1 MFHRHRVLS
10 VCAAA
15 LGTAAT
21 LVAAAPAA
29 ASHTTTTAAPP
40 VTAVVDELFP
50 TDIAL
55 PDGFQP
61 EGIAIG
67 VLPFA
72 FFGSR
77 ANGDLYRVN
86 LATGRGK
93 VFSPGPGTGS
103 LGMKVDLLGRLFVAG
118 GPGGD
123 ARVVNAVTGTVLA
136 SYKFTAAQTFVNDV
150 ILTPDAAWFTD
161 SLRPVLY
168 KVPLGRFGRLPDP
181 SAVVEVPLSGAYT
194 HQSGFNANG
203 IARTPDGT
211 ALLIVQSNTGRLF
224 RVNPATGAT
233 TAVDLDGQLLTA
245 GDGLLRQ
252 SRTLFAV
259 QNQLNRVAVIRL
271 NDAGTTGE
279 ITGFLTDARFDIPTT
294 VAAFGSRLYL
304 PNARFTTPPTPTTTY
319 TAVAI
324 SRSPSI
330 NAPAATH
337 VSFTTGFTLRR
348 CRGDA

>member
-1 MFHRHRVLS
+1 MFQRHRVLT
-10 VCAAA
+10 VCAAG
-15 LGTAAT
+15 LGAAAT

-29 ASHTTTTAAPP
+29 ADHTTTAAGPP
-40 VTAVVDELFP
+40 ATAVVNELFP
-50 TDIAL
+50 TEIAL

-86 LATGRGK
+86 LATGKGT

-136 SYKFTAAQTFVNDV
+136 SYTFAAAPTFVNDV

-161 SLRPVLY
+161 SLQPVLY

-181 SAVVEVPLSGAYT
+181 SAVVQIPLSGAY
-194 HQSGFNANG
+194 
-203 IARTPDGT
+203 IAPVRFQREWHRP
-211 ALLIVQSNTGRLF
+211 
-224 RVNPATGAT
+224 
-233 TAVDLDGQLLTA
+233 
-245 GDGLLRQ
+245 
-252 SRTLFAV
+252 
-259 QNQLNRVAVIRL
+259 
-271 NDAGTTGE
+271 
-279 ITGFLTDARFDIPTT
+279 DARRRR
-294 VAAFGSRLYL
+294 AAHRAVEHGPAVPGGPRHRRHDGRGSR
-304 PNARFTTPPTPTTTY
+304 RTTPQQ
-319 TAVAI
+319 
-324 SRSPSI
+324 R
-330 NAPAATH
+330 
-337 VSFTTGFTLRR
+337 
-348 CRGDA
+348 

>member
-1 MFHRHRVLS
+1 MFQRHRVVT

-15 LGTAAT
+15 LGAAAT

-29 ASHTTTTAAPP
+29 AGHTAAAP
-40 VTAVVDELFP
+40 TAVAAVDELFP
-50 TDIAL
+50 TEIAL

-67 VLPFA
+67 ILPFA

-77 ANGDLYRVN
+77 ADGDLYRVN
-86 LATGRGK
+86 LATGRGT
-93 VFSPGPGTGS
+93 VFSQGPGTGS
-103 LGMKVDLLGRLFVAG
+103 LGLKVDLLGRLFVAG

-136 SYKFTAAQTFVNDV
+136 SYPFAVAPTFVNDV
-150 ILTPDAAWFTD
+150 ILTPEAAWFTD
-161 SLRPVLY
+161 SLRPQLY
-168 KVPLGRFGRLPDP
+168 KVPLGSFGRLPDS
-181 SAVVEVPLSGAYT
+181 SAVVTVPLTGAYV

-203 IARTPDGT
+203 IARTPDGA
-211 ALLIVQSNTGRLF
+211 ALLIVQSNTGLLF
-224 RVNPATGAT
+224 RVDPTTGAT
-233 TAVDLDGQLLTA
+233 TAVDLDGQLLTN

-252 SRTLFAV
+252 GRTLFAV

-271 NDAGTTGE
+271 NDAGTAGE
-279 ITGFLTDARFDIPTT
+279 ITGFLTDPRFDIPTT
-294 VAAFGSRLYL
+294 VAAFGDRLYL
-304 PNARFTTPPTPTTTY
+304 PNARFSTPPTPTTTY

-324 SRSPSI
+324 PRSQSL
-330 NAPAATH
+330 NAAAAAP
-337 VSFTTGFTLRR
+337 VSYTTGFTLRR